1 MSYGSAAAL
10 QSAVYQRLV
19 GDPGLVALVGGA
31 IYDALPA
38 GTLPSLY
45 VSLGGEEV
53 KARDEFTGGGAVHL
67 LKLSVVSAASG
78 FASAKE
84 AASAVCDALDDP
96 ALSLTRGRLVSLRF
110 VRAKAAMVGNGQTRR
125 IDMTFRARVDET

>member
-10 QSAVYQRLV
+10 QSAIYQQLV
-19 GDPGLVALVGGA
+19 GDPGLVSIVGGA
-31 IYDALPA
+31 IYDALPG
-38 GTLPSLY
+38 GTLPALY
-45 VSLGGEEV
+45 VSLGTEDV

-78 FASAKE
+78 FATAKE
-84 AASAVCDALDDP
+84 AASAICDALDDP

-110 VRAKAAMVGNGQTRR
+110 VRAKAAMVGKGQTRR
-125 IDMTFRARVDET
+125 IDLTFRARVDET